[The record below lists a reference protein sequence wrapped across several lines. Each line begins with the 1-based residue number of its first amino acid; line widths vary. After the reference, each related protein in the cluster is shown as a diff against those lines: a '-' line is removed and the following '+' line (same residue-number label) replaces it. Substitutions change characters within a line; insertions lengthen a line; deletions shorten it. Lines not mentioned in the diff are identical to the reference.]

1 MTTQI
6 LRTDA
11 KVASGTVI
19 LIQDI
24 ADDEGFENTVQELV
38 SSGAQS
44 GNVQVKPGPVESGNV
59 EVKSGPVE
67 SGHLEVKPGKVR
79 LEVLRCADAW
89 IWDAYGSLMR
99 SIVASVAYTSG
110 AVEVVVVGYDR
121 STALSQPVFRSQLSE
136 SPAAEAAQY
145 LMQHVLNVDP
155 DEWFGTGDIRQRV
168 KQTVQVIS
176 DHPLLP
182 DSVRVSGFVYRPAE
196 GVCEQI

>member
-11 KVASGTVI
+11 KDDTGTVI

-24 ADDEGFENTVQELV
+24 ADDQRFETAVQELV
-38 SSGAQS
+38 SSGAPS
-44 GNVQVKPGPVESGNV
+44 GRVRVESGPR
-59 EVKSGPVE
+59 ELKPGAVE
-67 SGHLEVKPGKVR
+67 SGPLEGKSGYVR

-99 SIVASVAYTSG
+99 SIVASVACTSG

-121 STALSQPVFRSQLSE
+121 STVSSQPVFRGQLSE

-145 LMQHVLNVDP
+145 LMQHVLNVHP

-168 KQTVQVIS
+168 KQTVQVGS

-182 DSVRVSGFVYRPAE
+182 DSVQVSGFVYRPAE